1 MFLLIYD
8 GETMADNRI
17 RVALTGNPN
26 VGKTTLFNVITG
38 SRQHVGNWPGVTVE
52 KKSGF
57 KIYKGYEIEVIDLPG
72 TYSLTAYS
80 LDEVVARDFI
90 VDEKP
95 DVVVQ
100 IVDATNIER
109 NLYLTTQL
117 MELGSKMIIAL
128 NMYDLAEERGDK
140 LHVEK
145 MEKILAMPVVLTI
158 ASDNVGIYELLDTV
172 IAEKQKENYHSR
184 EIGYGDEIE
193 SRIIELEK
201 VLSQDKGL
209 ASRYPL
215 RWLAVRLL
223 DGDENIL
230 RKIAG
235 SSVAPEIKSILAR
248 LDIEEY
254 EALMADK
261 RYEIISAMFPQ
272 MCERCMT
279 RMTTSDMI
287 DRVMTNKYLGIP
299 IFLALMW
306 GAFELTFS
314 FANPFMAIIEMIF
327 VWLGEVAAVHVRPE
341 WLASL
346 IGEGIIGGVGSVFSF
361 IPNIF
366 ILFFLLSMLEDSGYL
381 ARAAFIV
388 DRVMYKIGLQGKSF
402 IPMLLGFGCNVPAIM
417 STRSIEDRMDRMATI
432 MVVPFISCG
441 ARLPIYI
448 LFAGTFFSKNAGTV
462 IFCIYLLGI
471 LVAVASAKLLRTTA
485 LKGHPAPFIL
495 ELPPYRVPTLK
506 NSINHMWDNG
516 SMYIRKAGTI
526 ILGGS
531 VVIWLLAALP
541 WGVEYGSEDSFIG
554 IIGHA
559 IQPLLD
565 PLGFDWKISVSL
577 LFGFVAK
584 EIVVASLGVL
594 YGVGDDQLALTD
606 SLLAD
611 PNMYSITALSIMVF
625 SLLYMPCVAV
635 VGIIKKETG
644 SWKWTAFSVVYGLV
658 VAWILAFVVF
668 QGGKL
673 LN

>member
-1 MFLLIYD
+1 M
-8 GETMADNRI
+8 EKI

-57 KIYKGYEIEVIDLPG
+57 KLYKGYEIEVVDLPG

-117 MELGSKMIIAL
+117 MELGTKIIIAL

-140 LHVEK
+140 LHVKK
-145 MEKILAMPVVLTI
+145 MAKILSMPVVLTI
-158 ASDNVGIYELLDTV
+158 ASKNIGISELLDTV
-172 IAEKQKENYHSR
+172 IAEKQKVKHHGR

-193 SRIIELEK
+193 SQIIKIEK
-201 VLSQDKGL
+201 VLSQDKDL
-209 ASRYPL
+209 SARYPL

-230 RKIAG
+230 RKIVD
-235 SSVAPEIKSILAR
+235 SPVATQIKTILAS

-254 EALMADK
+254 EAMMADK
-261 RYEIISAMFPQ
+261 RYEVISAMFPQ

-314 FANPFMAIIEMIF
+314 FATPFMTIIERIF
-327 VWLGEVAAVHVRPE
+327 VWLGEISAAYIQPD

-346 IGEGIIGGVGSVFSF
+346 VGEGIVGGVGSVFSF

-366 ILFFLLSMLEDSGYL
+366 ILFFLLSLLEDSGYL

-388 DRVMYKIGLQGKSF
+388 DRIMYKLGLQGKSF

-417 STRSIEDRMDRMATI
+417 ATRSIEDRMDRMATI

-448 LFAGTFFSKNAGTV
+448 LFAGTFFSENAGSV

-471 LVAVASAKLLRTTA
+471 LVAVGSAKLLRTTA

-495 ELPPYRVPTLK
+495 ELPPYRIPNLAT
-506 NSINHMWDNG
+506 SMRHMWDNG

-531 VVIWLLAALP
+531 IVIWLMAALP
-541 WGVEYGSEDSFIG
+541 WGAEYGSEQTFIG
-554 IIGHA
+554 MLGHA
-559 IQPLLD
+559 IQPLME
-565 PLGFDWKISVSL
+565 PLGFDWKLSVSL

-584 EIVVASLGVL
+584 EIVVASMGVL

-611 PNMYSITALSIMVF
+611 PHLSQLTAVSLMVF
-625 SLLYMPCVAV
+625 SLLYMPCIAT
-635 VGIIKKETG
+635 VGTIKKETG
-644 SWKWTAFSVVYGLV
+644 SWRWTAFSIAYGLA
-658 VAWILAFVVF
+658 VAWLLAFVVF

-673 LN
+673 LF